1 MDLIANML
9 YNEMLG
15 SLPNFHTG
23 SAVAVMML
31 LPSIISIL
39 LLTCL
44 ERYNIRY
51 SKISTIEIPKNRAR
65 DSVCLL
71 YTSAYS
77 FYGMPKKPHRWQKN
91 QYADA
96 RIYDIL

>member
-39 LLTCL
+39 LLTFL

-51 SKISTIEIPKNRAR
+51 SKKSQRLRFLKIEQGTVSLQGFPF
-65 DSVCLL
+65 SC
-71 YTSAYS
+71 
-77 FYGMPKKPHRWQKN
+77 W
-91 QYADA
+91 
-96 RIYDIL
+96 